1 MASAPRSTNPF
12 GDVYEAPAAEND
24 TEDYFG
30 ATGIASGPQA
40 RMGELQLAALTN
52 AQNMIRQKM
61 KHAYKGAVD
70 DYMNSIGNN
79 SGTDIEAKIERGGTQ
94 LIDVIV
100 NDTQASKGPVFS
112 AVDDKGN
119 VNCFIG
125 IRISKKAVADKIAD
139 YVQFLHHGRLLIAGE
154 KDRIC
159 EGNRVVKGP
168 LHLLTPET
176 EPLFVNLRRSEFGFT
191 GLTGRPD
198 ELFDLL
204 GDEAVYE
211 KPTVEDIFLGY
222 TQAERGH

>member
-1 MASAPRSTNPF
+1 MVAVAMAAALSSCGSSKNSMASAPRSTNPF

-70 DYMNSIGNN
+70 DYMNSVGNN

-139 YVQFLHHGRLLIAGE
+139 YVSEDEELKIRFKEDQFRQRMKE
-154 KDRIC
+154 SFKDFK
-159 EGNRVVKGP
+159 ENK
-168 LHLLTPET
+168 
-176 EPLFVNLRRSEFGFT
+176 
-191 GLTGRPD
+191 
-198 ELFDLL
+198 
-204 GDEAVYE
+204 
-211 KPTVEDIFLGY
+211 
-222 TQAERGH
+222 